1 VRSEQPVGLFMVLFN
16 NWGMRSASEAAIF
29 REFSGPKN

>member
-1 VRSEQPVGLFMVLFN
+1 VGVFTLLFN